1 MPLSTV
7 RRLSSSKLQRSDR
20 LNIRKAAAVATTDMP
35 TAQQLEKIN
44 LYSKAPLNAEQV
56 YCFSVRLCDDQPD
69 RDFERFD
76 TDALPVLAELFRGK
90 TGIADHDWSAE
101 RQIARIFDTEVLC
114 ENGVHYIRAWC
125 YLLRTEKNADL
136 IAEIE
141 GGIKKEV
148 SVGCAV
154 KSTVCSVCGMPYG
167 SCEHRKGLTYDG
179 QVCIAVLCDP
189 ADAYEFSFVAVPA
202 QREAGVMKKAEGGV
216 CMTLQE
222 LVSKSGT
229 PDLCDSLN
237 TLEREAQ
244 FGRDCRKTMLRE
256 TVSLGLLLDFGADE
270 AILQKAFSALDSE
283 ELSALKN
290 AMQQKAAAL
299 FPSEPQLP
307 AAKGAH
313 GALDAAYII

>member
-1 MPLSTV
+1 M
-7 RRLSSSKLQRSDR
+7 
-20 LNIRKAAAVATTDMP
+20 NIRKAAAVASTGTPD
-35 TAQQLEKIN
+35 AQQLKKIN
-44 LYSKAPLNAEQV
+44 LYSKAALTAEQV

-90 TGIADHDWSAE
+90 TGIVDHDWSAE

-114 ENGVHYIRAWC
+114 ENGAHYIRAWC
-125 YLLRTEKNADL
+125 YLLRTEKNADF
-136 IAEIE
+136 IAQIE

-154 KSTVCSVCGMPYG
+154 QRTVCSVCGKPYG

-179 QVCIAVLCDP
+179 QLCLAVLCDP

-237 TLEREAQ
+237 ALEREAQ
-244 FGRDCRKTMLRE
+244 FGRDCRNAMLRE

-270 AILQKAFSALDSE
+270 AILRKAFSALESA
-283 ELSALKN
+283 ELSALKD
-290 AMQQKAAAL
+290 AMAQKAAAL
-299 FPSEPQLP
+299 FPPSAQLP
-307 AAKGAH
+307 ANKNARGAM
-313 GALDAAYII
+313 DAAYFI